1 MALSAQISV
10 SVLVHESS
18 SDSLSAALR
27 VTPATYATT
36 LANGTGAGQA
46 QIAYSE
52 TGTIPDGDEA
62 TFPFG
67 SLSDD
72 RGSVALTAI
81 KTIYV
86 KNTGSVDLVVSGNL
100 AWSTA
105 PLGQVQVAAGGVLA
119 MANTTAA
126 GWTSSQASAALVISN
141 AYQTQGAYELVL
153 IGEGTVS

>member
-36 LANGTGAGQA
+36 LSNGTGAGQA

-52 TGTIPDGDEA
+52 TGTIPDGDDVS
-62 TFPFG
+62 FSFG

-72 RGSVALTAI
+72 RGSVTLTAI
-81 KTIYV
+81 KTIYI
-86 KNTGSVDLVVSGNL
+86 KNTGTVELIVSGNA

-105 PLGQVQVAAGGVLA
+105 PMGQVLVAAGGVLA
-119 MANTTAA
+119 MTNTSAA
-126 GWTSSQASAALVISN
+126 GWTSSQASAALAIAN
-141 AYQTQGAYELVL
+141 GEQTQGSYELVL
-153 IGEGTVS
+153 IGEGTVL